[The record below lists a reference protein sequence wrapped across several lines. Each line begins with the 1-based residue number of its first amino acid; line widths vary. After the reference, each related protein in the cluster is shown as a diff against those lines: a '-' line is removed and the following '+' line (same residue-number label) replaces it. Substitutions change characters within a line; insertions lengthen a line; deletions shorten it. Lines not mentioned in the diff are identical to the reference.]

1 MSKPIFVKAAPGLK
15 VPFETRANQYITDEV
30 VEVPN
35 TLYYRRQLL
44 EGDLIETAAPKA
56 PTARKN
62 AKEKGDE

>member
-1 MSKPIFVKAAPGLK
+1 MSKPIFVKAAQGLK

-35 TLYYRRQLL
+35 TLYYRRRIL
-44 EGDLIETAAPKA
+44 EGDLIETTAPKA
-56 PTARKN
+56 PTTRKS